1 MPRFVSETK
10 EIRAEWWDADEHAVI
25 RKFSYMNRQRV
36 SSRAA
41 QARKVGEDTVVV
53 IDRAEM
59 HLAMLEEG
67 IASWTLKKENGKAMP
82 LRRSALEKLSFEDA
96 EFIVEEIEKF
106 NEKRTPEEQ
115 GSFRDGAGDGAE
127 AGQGAGGVG

>member
-1 MPRFVSETK
+1 MPRFVDATK
-10 EIRAEWWDADEHAVI
+10 VIRAYWWDEGEEVVI

-36 SSRAA
+36 AQRSA
-41 QARKVGEDTVVV
+41 QATQVNGETIVK

-67 IASWTLKKENGKAMP
+67 IVSWTFKRANGKRMP

-96 EFIVEEIEKF
+96 EFIVEQIEQY
-106 NEKRTPEEQ
+106 NEKRSDEAQGRFRPEP
-115 GSFRDGAGDGAE
+115 GDGAE
-127 AGQGAGGVG
+127 AEQGTD